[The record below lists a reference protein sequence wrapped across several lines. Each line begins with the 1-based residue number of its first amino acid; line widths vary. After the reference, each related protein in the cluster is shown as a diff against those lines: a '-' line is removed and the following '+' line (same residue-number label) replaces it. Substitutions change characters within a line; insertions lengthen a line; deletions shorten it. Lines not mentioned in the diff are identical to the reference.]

1 MSKFVYNFDE
11 GNKDMRALLG
21 GKGANLAEMT
31 NIGLNVPFGFTIT
44 TEACNNFYKNDEK
57 ISESLIEEIKTHIK
71 DCESKLQKSFS
82 STENPLLF
90 SVRSGA
96 VI

>member
-57 ISESLIEEIKTHIK
+57 ISDSLIEEIKTHIK
-71 DCESKLQKSFS
+71 DCENKLQKKVFQVQKI
-82 STENPLLF
+82 LYYFL
-90 SVRSGA
+90 
-96 VI
+96 